1 MCMEHYVTVIRDNAC
16 FQALTEE
23 EAATGERCA
32 QPCRM
37 PYDVYDNGEKINN
50 RNNSYALSPKDMCA
64 LQILP
69 DVIESGVYSLKI
81 EGRMKNVTYAAMV
94 THIYRKYVDMYLERG
109 RKGFKV
115 DKKDIDDLSDIYNR
129 GAFTTGYYDS
139 VKGKKMMSLGRPN
152 HMGTGALR

>member
-1 MCMEHYVTVIRDNAC
+1 
-16 FQALTEE
+16 
-23 EAATGERCA
+23 
-32 QPCRM
+32 M

-109 RKGFKV
+109 REGFKV
-115 DKKDIDDLSDIYNR
+115 DKQDIDALSDIYNR
-129 GAFTTGYYDS
+129 GAFHYR
-139 VKGKKMMSLGRPN
+139 L
-152 HMGTGALR
+152 L